1 MIPKKTTLLVAGIVT
16 VCVVGSVIAAGNIS
30 NEVPKHTEYAVK
42 PDKIP
47 TPADREAVPASASP
61 EAQHFSNGA
70 DTNPHSNPHT
80 NETNIHEDR

>member
-1 MIPKKTTLLVAGIVT
+1 MIIKKTTIIAGIIT
-16 VCVVGSVIAAGNIS
+16 ACIVGSVIAAVNIS
-30 NEVPKHTEYAVK
+30 NAVPNHTEYAVR
-42 PDKIP
+42 PDKQP